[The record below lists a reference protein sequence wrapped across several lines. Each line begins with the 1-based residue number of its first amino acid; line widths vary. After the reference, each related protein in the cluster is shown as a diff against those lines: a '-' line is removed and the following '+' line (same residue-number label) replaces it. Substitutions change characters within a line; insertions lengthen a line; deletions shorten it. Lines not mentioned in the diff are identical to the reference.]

1 MLITYYCRNTI
12 CHNSTIGKKTLRLKM
27 RNENKHSKYKDR
39 KKCNNYPKFINT
51 AGNFVQ
57 KKLQLTVIVI
67 TWFLYGKH

>member
-1 MLITYYCRNTI
+1 
-12 CHNSTIGKKTLRLKM
+12 M

>member
-1 MLITYYCRNTI
+1 
-12 CHNSTIGKKTLRLKM
+12 M
-27 RNENKHSKYKDR
+27 RNENKHSKYKDH
-39 KKCNNYPKFINT
+39 KKCNNYPKFINI

>member
-1 MLITYYCRNTI
+1 
-12 CHNSTIGKKTLRLKM
+12 M
-27 RNENKHSKYKDR
+27 RNENKHSKYKDH

-67 TWFLYGKH
+67 TWFLYGKHWLQYVCDVKIYLK